1 MSLLIT
7 GASGYVGGA
16 LMDRLGEIFEVKGW
30 QGSQKSDSL
39 TKVDIRNRELVQKTL
54 IEDKPEVI
62 IHAAALIDGCDENPE
77 LATQINVEGTRHI
90 AEIASELRIPTVFI
104 STAAVF
110 DSKRG
115 TFRETDMPE
124 PKSVY
129 GKTKLEAEQII
140 RDINAPSLILRPSF
154 IVGTSPTGSH
164 RSYPRTLSQLLKGN
178 HVEIDQE
185 WQFTPSALGHIAK
198 VIDWWLQHPVKETL
212 HVAVGKTSSK
222 YKLMKDLAFQLGID
236 PQLVTPKSL
245 EAEQASFSKEGL
257 SSKERTVVPLNLLE
271 STHLSEIGA
280 PTLSYEKMIALL
292 AQEVQ
297 SLPK

>member
-1 MSLLIT
+1 
-7 GASGYVGGA
+7 
-16 LMDRLGEIFEVKGW
+16 MDRLGKIVEVRGW
-30 QGSQKSDSL
+30 QGSPKYDYL
-39 TKVDIRNRELVQKTL
+39 TQVDIKDRDSVHTTL
-54 IEDKPEVI
+54 LQEKPEVI

-154 IVGTSPTGSH
+154 IVGTSHTGSY
-164 RSYPRTLSQLLKGN
+164 RFYPRTLDELLKGN
-178 HVEIDQE
+178 QVAVDRE

-212 HVAVGKTSSK
+212 HAAISK
-222 YKLMKDLAFQLGID
+222 ATNKYELMKNLAFQLGVD
-236 PQLVTPKSL
+236 PELVKPKSL
-245 EAEQASFSKEGL
+245 ETEQASISKEGL
-257 SSKERTVVPLNLLE
+257 SSKERFAVPLNLLE
-271 STHLSEIGA
+271 STHLREIGA
-280 PTLSYEKMIALL
+280 PTLNYERMIVLL